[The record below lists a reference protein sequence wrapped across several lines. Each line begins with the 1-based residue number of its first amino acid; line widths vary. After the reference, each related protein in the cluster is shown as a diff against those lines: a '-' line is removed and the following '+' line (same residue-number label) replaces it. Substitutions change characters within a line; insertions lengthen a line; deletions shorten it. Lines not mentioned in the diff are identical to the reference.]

1 MDGNG
6 RWAELRGLARVEG
19 HKAGT
24 ESVKATIKSCMEQG
38 VKVLSLF
45 AFSSENWS
53 RPTEEVQFLMQLFVE
68 SLSNEIDELH
78 QRRICLRFTGAKDNL
93 STELQQEMHRCS
105 ELTRNNERLILNIV
119 VNYGGKW
126 DIVQAARH
134 LVTDAMANK
143 ITLDDIDE
151 TLFSSYLDS
160 APLPEPDLFIRTSG
174 EQRISNFFLWQIAYS
189 ELYFCQEYW
198 PDFNEAS
205 LEKAIAYYAKRERRY
220 GLTSNQLNKESD
232 A

>member
-6 RWAELRGLARVEG
+6 RWAEHRSLARVEG

-24 ESVKATIKSCMEQG
+24 ESVKTTIKSCMEQG

-53 RPTEEVQFLMQLFVE
+53 RPTEEVKFLMQLFVE

-78 QRRICLRFTGAKDNL
+78 QRGICLRFTGSKDNL
-93 STELQQEMHRCS
+93 SAQLQQEMHRCS
-105 ELTRNNERLILNIV
+105 ELTKNNERLILNIV

-134 LVTDAMANK
+134 LVADVMVNK
-143 ITLDDIDE
+143 IALDDIDE

-160 APLPEPDLFIRTSG
+160 SPLPEPDLFIRTSG
-174 EQRISNFFLWQIAYS
+174 EQRISNFFLWQVAYS

-198 PDFNEAS
+198 PDFNEVS
-205 LEKAIAYYAKRERRY
+205 LERAIAYYAKRERRY
-220 GLTSNQLNKESD
+220 GLTSNQINKESN